1 MRYRFLFSGLGL
13 VLFFLLALNIAS
25 AQLPLGVSNDRA
37 TLKFPESITFSVDLK
52 SDVEIKQVVLE
63 YGVQALTC
71 GTVVAKAF
79 PQFTP
84 GKSTTAKWLWEM
96 RRTGSE
102 PPGAQIWWRWRV
114 TTADGKET
122 VTDRQTVTWLD
133 SKFPWQTIG
142 EKVKL
147 HWYSGSQSFAG
158 ALHDAALK
166 ALVSLEQ
173 DIGFKSDA
181 PPHIYIYANSEDLRA
196 QFYYAASWVGGVA
209 YGNYNIVLIGVSPD
223 ALEWGKSTV
232 AHELTHVL
240 HRRNTFTCLGGGATW
255 LSEGLAGYGQGG
267 RSPSSMQHLQNAIAD
282 DSLIALRT
290 LSSSF
295 PEDRAKVDLS
305 YTQSYSVV
313 NFMIAEY
320 GKDKFLMFLRAIQN
334 GASVDDALRATYNLD
349 TDGLEDAWRI
359 KMGAKPRAAAR
370 LTPTATPTAIATFA
384 LIAAVQ
390 IPTRT
395 PTPMPPT
402 ATPTLAP
409 TATQTPIPPTLTAP
423 SQPAQIK
430 INLDILILG
439 ALGLLAIIVIMIV
452 LVWRRQRRT
461 K

>member
-1 MRYRFLFSGLGL
+1 MTWLSLL
-13 VLFFLLALNIAS
+13 SLLAPFPAAAQS
-25 AQLPLGVSNDRA
+25 AFDA
-37 TLKFPESITFSVDLK
+37 TNNVAALKFPESITFSVDLK
-52 SDVEIKQVVLE
+52 SDAEIKQVVLE
-63 YGVQALTC
+63 YGVQAMTC

-84 GKSTTAKWLWEM
+84 GKITTARWLWEM

-122 VTDRQTVTWLD
+122 LTERQTITWLD
-133 SKFPWQTIG
+133 SKYPWQTIG
-142 EKVKL
+142 EKVRL
-147 HWYSGSQSFAG
+147 HWYSGNQSFAS

-166 ALVSLEQ
+166 ALISLEQ

-181 PPHIYIYANSEDLRA
+181 PPNIYIYANSEDLRA

-209 YGNYNIVLIGVSPD
+209 YGNYNIVLIGITPEQ
-223 ALEWGKSTV
+223 LEWGKSTV
-232 AHELTHVL
+232 AHELTHIL

-267 RSPSSMQHLQNAIAD
+267 RSPSSMQGLQNAMAD

-290 LSSSF
+290 LSSNF
-295 PEDRAKVDLS
+295 PEDRVKVDLS

-320 GKDKFLMFLRAIQN
+320 GKEKFLAFLRAIQN
-334 GASVDDALRATYNLD
+334 GATVDEALRATYNFD
-349 TDGLEDAWRI
+349 TDGLEDAWRA
-359 KMGAKPRAAAR
+359 KMGAKPRAAVAR
-370 LTPTATPTAIATFA
+370 LTPTATPTAIPTFA
-384 LIAAVQ
+384 LVAAVQ

-395 PTPMPPT
+395 PTLAPPT
-402 ATPTLAP
+402 ATSTLAP
-409 TATQTPIPPTLTAP
+409 TATQTPAPPTPTAS
-423 SQPAQIK
+423 SQPAPIK
-430 INLDILILG
+430 INLDVLILG
-439 ALGLLAIIVIMIV
+439 ALGLLVVIVVVIV
-452 LVWRRQRRT
+452 LVFRRQRRT